1 MADLAPRPIPFVA
14 AALSLCAVACSGAAH
29 AAVVSHSHVTPRG
42 AVPFVDVF
50 TLPNF
55 DPSLGTLTGVTVSA
69 TTEAL
74 AQVDVFNATDRAR
87 AFSNARASI
96 PLTVTAPAGVTLHL
110 VATAGPIG
118 GTAKPGY
125 NAFPGNSASGS
136 GAIDL
141 PVSAFAAFIG
151 LAPGSFSMTPGDY
164 TADFGDATFSGTAVP
179 GVFFGGNAFAGG
191 STTITYTYTDAPL
204 PPPTPN
210 PAGMGMPV
218 PEPMSLTLLGAG
230 LLGTAALRRTRP

>member
-1 MADLAPRPIPFVA
+1 MADSAPRPILFVA
-14 AALSLCAVACSGAAH
+14 AALAFCAISCPGVAR
-29 AAVVSHSHVTPRG
+29 AAVVSYSHVTPQD

-74 AQVDVFNATDRAR
+74 ARVDVFNATNRAR

-96 PLTVTAPAGVTLHL
+96 PLTVTAPAGVTLRL

-136 GAIDL
+136 GSIDL
-141 PVSAFAAFIG
+141 PASAFAAFIG

-179 GVFFGGNAFAGG
+179 GVFFGGNALAGG
-191 STTITYTYTDAPL
+191 TTTITYTYTAAPL
-204 PPPTPN
+204 PPSTPDPTRT
-210 PAGMGMPV
+210 PV
-218 PEPMSLTLLGAG
+218 SEPMSLALLGAG
-230 LLGTAALRRTRP
+230 LLGMAALRRKRD